1 MNNEEKSKKIAMPCP
16 ACPCIWT
23 KEKMYNQEYCKDCVA
38 QDRFTG
44 AMEMAQW
51 KDEQLSK
58 CLENLEK
65 EYIRNSGK
73 GLYDNNEIA
82 AKLATLKRI
91 EEEMSK
97 IHNRN

>member
-1 MNNEEKSKKIAMPCP
+1 MKNEEKARKLAIQSTRDVDCNGNE
-16 ACPCIWT
+16 T
-23 KEKMYNQEYCKDCVA
+23 YNAFVEA
-38 QDRFTG
+38 
-44 AMEMAQW
+44 ALLEMAQW

-73 GLYDNNEIA
+73 GLYDNEELA

-91 EEEMSK
+91 EEEMK
-97 IHNRN
+97 

>member
-1 MNNEEKSKKIAMPCP
+1 MNDLEKAKEIAVKWKAKGLP
-16 ACPCIWT
+16 
-23 KEKMYNQEYCKDCVA
+23 YNAIYDSCLEIA
-38 QDRFTG
+38 R
-44 AMEMAQW
+44 W

-91 EEEMSK
+91 EEEMK
-97 IHNRN
+97 GGEK